1 MKYLLIHQL
10 RIVHLQGGWPW
21 FHRSENGWLGV
32 LLRKPHHNP
41 RGKNPINQP
50 KYWERR
56 VLTTAQWPF
65 MFWRALK
72 TLPCWLVLFA
82 VLLMFGILLHPVAK
96 KRNVYYHHLTI
107 IPFYDHHTRIIVS
120 IQNHHL
126 SYIIIIP
133 YDIHSE
139 PSSTILLYYPLRS
152 SVQEQQLNGHGISA
166 SDLL

>member
-1 MKYLLIHQL
+1 MEYLLIHHL

-21 FHRSENGWLGV
+21 FHRSENGWGSYLGN
-32 LLRKPHHNP
+32 LHILGITIH
-41 RGKNPINQP
+41 GKNPINQP
-50 KYWERR
+50 KYGERR

-72 TLPCWLVLFA
+72 TSRCCSCSA
-82 VLLMFGILLHPVAK
+82 SCCILLPK

-139 PSSTILLYYPLRS
+139 PSSTILLYYPLLS

>member
-1 MKYLLIHQL
+1 MEYLLIHQL

-21 FHRSENGWLGV
+21 FHRSENGWGSYLGN
-32 LLRKPHHNP
+32 LHILGITIH
-41 RGKNPINQP
+41 GKESDQP
-50 KYWERR
+50 AEIWR

-72 TLPCWLVLFA
+72 TMKTSRCCSCSA
-82 VLLMFGILLHPVAK
+82 SYCILLPK
-96 KRNVYYHHLTI
+96 KRNVYDHHLTM
-107 IPFYDHHTRIIVS
+107 IPFYDHHTRRIVS

-139 PSSTILLYYPLRS
+139 PSSTILLYYPLLS